1 VCSFAPSPLFFC
13 LFGPL
18 DLSLRLAL
26 IDNDDDQ
33 KSSFLREE
41 LFWLR
46 KKEKIKKTTASETLY
61 LTFTQTR
68 ALFKTEESFFF
79 KGIRI

>member
-26 IDNDDDQ
+26 IDDDDDQ

-68 ALFKTEESFFF
+68 ALLKTEESFFVHR
-79 KGIRI
+79 IRI

>member
-1 VCSFAPSPLFFC
+1 VSFFCTFPFFFC

-26 IDNDDDQ
+26 IDDGDDHPL
-33 KSSFLREE
+33 SFLRDE

-46 KKEKIKKTTASETLY
+46 KKEKIKKTTLE
-61 LTFTQTR
+61 
-68 ALFKTEESFFF
+68 
-79 KGIRI
+79 